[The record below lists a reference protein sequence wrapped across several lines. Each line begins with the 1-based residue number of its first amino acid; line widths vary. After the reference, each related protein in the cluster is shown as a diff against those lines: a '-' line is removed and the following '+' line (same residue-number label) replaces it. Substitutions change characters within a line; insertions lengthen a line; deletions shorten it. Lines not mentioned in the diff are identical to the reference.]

1 MFSLSKSINKL
12 IYALLFSIVFV
23 LPFIFTAK
31 ANEGLK
37 ASYAMYFTDA
47 GWSSWSQDNS
57 YLFKYGFYPNAF
69 KASLQNQPENM
80 SGTVQY
86 QVNLSGTGWL
96 DWAENGAETGNAS
109 SNMPLEAI
117 KVKLNGDLENHYDIY
132 TKVLSEGKWSDW
144 VKNGGTAGRSGE
156 GKHIDGVRIAITS
169 KNAGLPA
176 DVPEPSMVVGRNI
189 DPNKPMIALTFDDG
203 PSHGLTDRV
212 IAALD
217 KVGGK
222 GTFFMVG
229 SRIAGANE
237 QTVKTMYANGHE
249 LGNHTYSHVA
259 ITKQSESQRAQAM
272 AATNNRIRA
281 LTGVNPK
288 VFRPPY
294 GAVNQAAKATM
305 AAQGMSSVL
314 WSVDTLDW
322 KYKDT
327 DRVVNY
333 ILNNAKD
340 GDIVLMHDI
349 HPTTVAAAEIVIPEL
364 VKRGYQLVTVSE
376 LASFRGGMVPG
387 GSYGSFRK

>member
-1 MFSLSKSINKL
+1 MHLRQVFKTSLR
-12 IYALLFSIVFV
+12 
-23 LPFIFTAK
+23 TCR
-31 ANEGLK
+31 
-37 ASYAMYFTDA
+37 
-47 GWSSWSQDNS
+47 
-57 YLFKYGFYPNAF
+57 
-69 KASLQNQPENM
+69 
-80 SGTVQY
+80 VQY
-86 QVNLSGTGWL
+86 QVNLSGTGWM

-109 SNMPLEAI
+109 SNMPLEAVR
-117 KVKLNGDLENHYDIY
+117 VKLNGDLENNYDIY
-132 TKVLSEGKWSDW
+132 TKVLMEGKWTDW
-144 VKNGGTAGRSGE
+144 VKNGEAAGISGE
-156 GKHIDGVRIAITS
+156 GKHIDGVRIAVTA
-169 KNAGLPA
+169 KDAGLPV
-176 DVPEPSMVVGRNI
+176 DVQEPVPVSVRNI
-189 DPNKPMIALTFDDG
+189 DPSKPMIALTFDDG

-229 SRIAGANE
+229 SRISGANE

-249 LGNHTYSHVA
+249 LGNHTFAHVA
-259 ITKQSESQRAQAM
+259 ITKQSEAQRADAM

-281 LTGVNPK
+281 LTGVSPK

-294 GAVNQAAKATM
+294 GAVNQAAKATIG
-305 AAQGMSSVL
+305 AQGMSSVL

-327 DRVVNY
+327 NRVVNY
-333 ILNNAKD
+333 ILSNVKD

-376 LASFRGGMVPG
+376 LASFRGGMAPG
-387 GSYGSFRK
+387 VSYGSFRK

>member
-1 MFSLSKSINKL
+1 
-12 IYALLFSIVFV
+12 
-23 LPFIFTAK
+23 
-31 ANEGLK
+31 
-37 ASYAMYFTDA
+37 
-47 GWSSWSQDNS
+47 
-57 YLFKYGFYPNAF
+57 
-69 KASLQNQPENM
+69 
-80 SGTVQY
+80 
-86 QVNLSGTGWL
+86 
-96 DWAENGAETGNAS
+96 
-109 SNMPLEAI
+109 
-117 KVKLNGDLENHYDIY
+117 
-132 TKVLSEGKWSDW
+132 
-144 VKNGGTAGRSGE
+144 
-156 GKHIDGVRIAITS
+156 
-169 KNAGLPA
+169 
-176 DVPEPSMVVGRNI
+176 
-189 DPNKPMIALTFDDG
+189 
-203 PSHGLTDRV
+203 
-212 IAALD
+212 
-217 KVGGK
+217 
-222 GTFFMVG
+222 
-229 SRIAGANE
+229 
-237 QTVKTMYANGHE
+237 
-249 LGNHTYSHVA
+249 
-259 ITKQSESQRAQAM
+259 M

-327 DRVVNY
+327 NRVVNY

>member
-1 MFSLSKSINKL
+1 MFSLNKK
-12 IYALLFSIVFV
+12 IKKYVYALVLVMLTAFS
-23 LPFIFTAK
+23 FTSK
-31 ANEGLK
+31 ADEGLK
-37 ASYAMYFTDA
+37 VSYSMYFTDA
-47 GWSSWSQDNS
+47 GWSEWAQDNS
-57 YLFKYGFYPNAF
+57 YLLKYGFYPNAF
-69 KASLQNQPENM
+69 KASVQNQPQNM

-86 QVNLSGTGWL
+86 QVNLSGTGWM

-109 SNMPLEAI
+109 SNMPLEAVR
-117 KVKLNGDLENHYDIY
+117 VKLNGDLENNYDIY
-132 TKVLSEGKWSDW
+132 TKVLMEGKWTDW
-144 VKNGGTAGRSGE
+144 VKNGEAAGISGE
-156 GKHIDGVRIAITS
+156 GKHIDGVRIAVTA
-169 KNAGLPA
+169 KDAGLPV
-176 DVPEPSMVVGRNI
+176 DVQEPVPVSVRNI
-189 DPNKPMIALTFDDG
+189 DPSKPMIALTFDDG

-229 SRIAGANE
+229 SRISGANE

-249 LGNHTYSHVA
+249 LGNHTFAHVA
-259 ITKQSESQRAQAM
+259 ITKQSESQRADAM

-281 LTGVNPK
+281 LTGVSPK

-294 GAVNQAAKATM
+294 GAVNQAAKATIG
-305 AAQGMSSVL
+305 AQGMSSVL

-327 DRVVNY
+327 NRVVNY
-333 ILNNAKD
+333 ILSNVKD

-349 HPTTVAAAEIVIPEL
+349 HPTTIAAAEIVIPEL

-376 LASFRGGMVPG
+376 LASFRGGMAPG
-387 GSYGSFRK
+387 VSYGSFRR